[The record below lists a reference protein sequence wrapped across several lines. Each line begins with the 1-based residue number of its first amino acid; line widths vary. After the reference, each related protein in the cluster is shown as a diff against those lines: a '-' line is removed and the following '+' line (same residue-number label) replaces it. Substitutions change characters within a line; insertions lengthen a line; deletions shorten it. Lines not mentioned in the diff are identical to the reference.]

1 MLPSVDGRPVG
12 EHRMFAKLIRGIYR
26 KRPPLPKMK
35 CILEVNSVVW
45 LNELGDNDSIRI
57 YD

>member
-12 EHRMFAKLIRGIYR
+12 EHRMVAKLIRGIHR

-35 CILEVNSVVW
+35 CIWEVNRV
-45 LNELGDNDSIRI
+45 
-57 YD
+57 